1 MAQLRFSNRIQD
13 VAESA
18 IKTVIHLYKPG
29 VANMA
34 HGMVHWHPPEEA
46 LKSIS
51 NSINNDN
58 SIHKYGPIE
67 GRDNLRKILKEKI
80 EKENKID
87 CSNKEIM
94 VTAGGNQAFDNIV
107 LTLCDPGDEVII
119 FHPYYFNHLMA
130 IQLAKAI
137 PVICPTT
144 SEYIP
149 ELDNITFTSKTKMLV
164 IVNPSNPSGAV
175 IPEEKIKQLQK
186 KCEEAGVWLIS
197 DEAYEYFIF
206 DDAKHYSPVG
216 DNVINIYSLSKSYGM
231 AGWRIG
237 YILMPKS
244 VKPHIDKVQDT
255 VVINP
260 SQPGQ
265 LLAITLL
272 QQFGGNWVK
281 QQVAALTKQ
290 REIVWDALQQLN
302 PIRTKGAFYF
312 FAKLPN
318 KYALQE
324 LKVATFL
331 AEKYGVWVLI
341 GGNFGASGYIRV
353 SFGNLS
359 VEDCKIASERL
370 KTGIAA
376 ILNNEVDS
384 FDFENKLF

>member
-1 MAQLRFSNRIQD
+1 
-13 VAESA
+13 
-18 IKTVIHLYKPG
+18 
-29 VANMA
+29 
-34 HGMVHWHPPEEA
+34 
-46 LKSIS
+46 
-51 NSINNDN
+51 
-58 SIHKYGPIE
+58 
-67 GRDNLRKILKEKI
+67 
-80 EKENKID
+80 
-87 CSNKEIM
+87 
-94 VTAGGNQAFDNIV
+94 
-107 LTLCDPGDEVII
+107 
-119 FHPYYFNHLMA
+119 
-130 IQLAKAI
+130 
-137 PVICPTT
+137 
-144 SEYIP
+144 
-149 ELDNITFTSKTKMLV
+149 
-164 IVNPSNPSGAV
+164 
-175 IPEEKIKQLQK
+175 
-186 KCEEAGVWLIS
+186 
-197 DEAYEYFIF
+197 
-206 DDAKHYSPVG
+206 
-216 DNVINIYSLSKSYGM
+216 M